1 MSFTDSAGAPWEGR
15 SFSENAFS
23 EDDGSESFEI
33 TTAIRKFGDNQI
45 EFAELLEAFKDSRVL
60 IPLLPKAA
68 GTKIGN
74 HGLEV
79 DTSSDMHIVAI
90 EGPDK
95 LPALPIFT
103 STANL
108 QAWSKTAR
116 PVPSQFERALLA
128 AASEGQTRVIVN
140 PGSENWFAIRRPA
153 IETLAQQKTWID
165 PERNPDVKA
174 LVSGAIRNT
183 DIQGFRL
190 VSTDPSKQLGAE
202 ELGVLLKLKPE
213 ASKDKKA
220 IVADFLSSL
229 DYEKFNLLVDSLKI
243 SVVD

>member
-23 EDDGSESFEI
+23 DDDGSEPLAI
-33 TTAIRKFGDNQI
+33 TSATKQFGENQI
-45 EFAELLEAFKDSRVL
+45 SFAELLKAFKNSRVL

-103 STANL
+103 STKNL
-108 QAWSKTAR
+108 QAWSQTAR

-140 PGSENWFAIRRPA
+140 PGNEHWFAIRRPA
-153 IETLAQQKTWID
+153 IESLAQQKTWVD
-165 PERNPDVKA
+165 PEENPEVKA
-174 LVSGAIRNT
+174 LVSSAIRNT
-183 DIQGFRL
+183 DILGYRL
-190 VSTDPSKQLGAE
+190 ISPDPSKQLQAE
-202 ELGVLLKLKPE
+202 ELGVLLKLKPGTNR
-213 ASKDKKA
+213 DKKLV
-220 IVADFLSSL
+220 VADFLSAL
-229 DYEKFNLLVDSLKI
+229 EYEKFNLLVDSLKI